1 MNINVDPGPITFG
14 SDLPFVFIGGPC
26 IIESE
31 DHALKLAV
39 EIKKITEQAGVQFV
53 FKSSYD
59 KANRSSSGSFRGI
72 GIDEGLKILEKV
84 RSETG
89 SPILTDIHSPDEAKA
104 AGEVVDIIQIPAF
117 LCRQTDLLTAAGK
130 TGKPVNVK
138 KGPFMAPWDMGNVIE
153 KIKQTGNDKVMLTE
167 RGASFGYNNLVVD
180 MTSLYEMSKTG
191 APIVFDAGHS
201 AQRPG
206 GLGKS
211 SGGDRSLI
219 PTLARAAVAAGVAAL
234 FLETHNDPDN
244 APCDGPNMW
253 PVDQLADLL
262 ESLKSIDS
270 VVKQSYSK

>member
-1 MNINVDPGPITFG
+1 MNISVDPGPVTFG
-14 SDLPFVFIGGPC
+14 SGLPLVFIGGPC
-26 IIESE
+26 VIESE

-39 EIKKITEQAGVQFV
+39 EIKKITEKAGVSFV

-59 KANRSSSGSFRGI
+59 KANRSSPGSFRGI
-72 GIDEGLKILEKV
+72 GADEGLRTLEKV
-84 RSETG
+84 RAETG
-89 SPILTDIHSPDEAKA
+89 SPVITDIHSPAEAA
-104 AGEVVDIIQIPAF
+104 SAGEVVDIIQIPAF
-117 LCRQTDLLTAAGK
+117 LCRQTDLLYAAGK

-138 KGPFMAPWDMGNVIE
+138 KGPFMAPWDMVNVIE
-153 KIKQTGNDKVMLTE
+153 KIKQAGNDKVMLTE

-180 MTSLYEMSKTG
+180 MSSIYEMSKTG

-211 SGGDRSLI
+211 SGGDRNLI
-219 PTLARAAVAAGVAAL
+219 PPLARAAVAVGISAL

-253 PVDQLADLL
+253 PVQKLSRLL
-262 ESLKSIDS
+262 DSLKRIDS
-270 VVKQSYSK
+270 TIKES

>member
-1 MNINVDPGPITFG
+1 MNISVDPGPVIFG
-14 SDLPFVFIGGPC
+14 ASLPFVFIGGPC
-26 IIESE
+26 IIEGE
-31 DHALKLAV
+31 EHTLKLAF
-39 EIKKITEQAGVQFV
+39 EIKKISEKAGIPFV

-72 GIDEGLKILEKV
+72 GIDEGLRILEKV
-84 RSETG
+84 RAETG
-89 SPILTDIHSPDEAKA
+89 APVITDIHSPVEAEA
-104 AGEVVDIIQIPAF
+104 AGEIVDIIQIPAF

-153 KIKQTGNDKVMLTE
+153 KIKHTRNDKVMLTE
-167 RGASFGYNNLVVD
+167 RGACFGYNNLIVD
-180 MTSLYEMSKTG
+180 MASIYEMSKTG

-211 SGGDRSLI
+211 SDGDRNLI
-219 PTLARAAVAAGVAAL
+219 PVLARAAMAVGVSAI
-234 FLETHNDPDN
+234 FLETHDDPDN

-253 PVDQLADLL
+253 PVQKLSALL
-262 ESLKSIDS
+262 DSLKRIDS
-270 VVKQSYSK
+270 AVKEY

>member
-1 MNINVDPGPITFG
+1 MNINVDPGPVTFG
-14 SDLPFVFIGGPC
+14 SGLPFVFIGGPC
-26 IIESE
+26 VIESE

-39 EIKKITEQAGVQFV
+39 EIKIITEKAGISFV

-72 GIDEGLKILEKV
+72 GADEGLRTLEKV
-84 RSETG
+84 RAETG
-89 SPILTDIHSPDEAKA
+89 SPVITDIHSPDEASV

-117 LCRQTDLLTAAGK
+117 LCRQTDLLTSAGK

-138 KGPFMAPWDMGNVIE
+138 KGPFMAPWDMVNTIE
-153 KIKQTGNDKVMLTE
+153 KIRQAGGDKVLLTE
-167 RGASFGYNNLVVD
+167 RGVSFGYNNLVVD
-180 MTSLYEMSKTG
+180 MASIYEMSKTG

-211 SGGDRSLI
+211 SGGNRNLI
-219 PTLARAAVAAGVAAL
+219 PALARAAVAVGVSAV

-253 PVDQLADLL
+253 PVQKLSGLL
-262 ESLKSIDS
+262 DSLKRIDS
-270 VVKQSYSK
+270 AVKKL

>member
-1 MNINVDPGPITFG
+1 MNISVDPGPVTFG
-14 SDLPFVFIGGPC
+14 SGLPLVFIGGPC
-26 IIESE
+26 VIESE

-39 EIKKITEQAGVQFV
+39 EIKKITEKAGVSFV

-72 GIDEGLKILEKV
+72 GADEGLRTLEKV
-84 RSETG
+84 RAETG
-89 SPILTDIHSPDEAKA
+89 SPVITDIHSPAEAA
-104 AGEVVDIIQIPAF
+104 SAGEVVDIIQIPAF
-117 LCRQTDLLTAAGK
+117 LCRQTDLLYAAGK

-138 KGPFMAPWDMGNVIE
+138 KGPFMAPWDMVNVIE
-153 KIKQTGNDKVMLTE
+153 KIKQAGNDKVMLTE

-180 MTSLYEMSKTG
+180 MSSIYEMSKTG

-211 SGGDRSLI
+211 SGGDRNLI
-219 PTLARAAVAAGVAAL
+219 PPLARAAVAVGISAL

-253 PVDQLADLL
+253 PVQKLSRLL
-262 ESLKSIDS
+262 DSLKRIDS
-270 VVKQSYSK
+270 TIKES